1 MMNRVLVTGVAGF
14 IGFHLSKRMLAAG
27 IEVVGVDNMNDY
39 YDPSL
44 KRLRIRE
51 LQKSSIKNPQNFK
64 FVEINLADRAGMEA
78 LFAAQSFDV
87 VLHMAAQAGVRHS
100 IDNPH
105 VYSEANLVGF
115 LNVLEGCRQ
124 NAPKHFICASSSS
137 VYGMHTNIPFQTDQ
151 RTDFPVSLYAAT
163 KKSNEVM
170 AHAYAHLYD
179 LPTTC
184 LRFFTVYGPFGRP
197 DMAYFKFTK
206 AILSGQSIDVYNN
219 GEVKRDFTFI
229 DDVVEGVMRLLEKP
243 PARVRSDLSHAQAPY
258 RIYNVGNNDPIPLS
272 RFIAAIETAT
282 GVEAIKNFMP
292 MQPGDVPVTFA
303 NVDDLVEDI
312 DFSPDTSIEEGI
324 AKFVGWYRQVY
335 PSG

>member
-51 LQKSSIKNPQNFK
+51 LQKSSVKNPQNFK
-64 FVEINLADRAGMEA
+64 FIEMNLADRAGMEA

-243 PARVRSDLSHAQAPY
+243 PARVRSDESHAQAPY

>member
-1 MMNRVLVTGVAGF
+1 MKRVLVTGVAGF
-14 IGFHLSKRMLAAG
+14 IGFHLSMRMLEAG

-64 FVEINLADRAGMEA
+64 FVEMNLADRAGMEA
-78 LFAAQSFDV
+78 LFAAESFDV
-87 VLHMAAQAGVRHS
+87 VLHLAAQAGVRHS

-105 VYSEANLVGF
+105 VYSESNLVGF

-124 NAPKHFICASSSS
+124 IAPKHFICASSSS

-179 LPTTC
+179 IPTTC

-243 PARVRSDLSHAQAPY
+243 PACVRSDVSHAQAPY